1 MSALALL
8 SLLGLVLF
16 LPAFMDASD
25 VDSGGDEEEL
35 PPVEPEVVNG
45 TEGADMLTAQS
56 GEVVNGLGGNDTLV
70 TAEGSDGATING
82 NTGNDTLELNGTNA
96 TATGGIGNDTIDSR
110 YILNG
115 VAEGGDGDDEITF
128 YPLRP
133 SDALNGTE
141 TEDTSSA
148 NGGAGDDQIT
158 VQGPLDLVEGGDG
171 NDFIRYNSSTEG
183 GGLTLSGGAGDDV
196 IVHLTLNATPEH
208 LNSLT
213 IDAGEVDDR
222 LLSSANIGPDADN
235 SGDTLT
241 GSSGADSFEL
251 TFHHPDLTEPSR
263 DAGIITTITDF
274 DPAEDSLL
282 LVEDFQ
288 SGQESRVSLPSPARI
303 TGFELVEAADGSFTD
318 VIFQATATDTG
329 SGTVTGTIHL
339 AGTTG
344 LTAANIQIGPP
355 NLTTTV

>member
-1 MSALALL
+1 M
-8 SLLGLVLF
+8 F
-16 LPAFMDASD
+16 
-25 VDSGGDEEEL
+25 
-35 PPVEPEVVNG
+35 
-45 TEGADMLTAQS
+45 
-56 GEVVNGLGGNDTLV
+56 
-70 TAEGSDGATING
+70 
-82 NTGNDTLELNGTNA
+82 
-96 TATGGIGNDTIDSR
+96 
-110 YILNG
+110 
-115 VAEGGDGDDEITF
+115 
-128 YPLRP
+128 
-133 SDALNGTE
+133 
-141 TEDTSSA
+141 
-148 NGGAGDDQIT
+148 GGAGDDQIT
-158 VQGPLDLVEGGDG
+158 VQVPLDLVEGGNG

-183 GGLTLSGGAGDDV
+183 GGLTLSGGAVDDV
-196 IVHLTLNATPEH
+196 IVHLTLNSTPEH

-213 IDAGEVDDR
+213 IDAGEGDDR

-241 GSSGADSFEL
+241 DGSGADSFEL

-263 DAGIITTITDF
+263 DAGIVTTITDF

-329 SGTVTGTIHL
+329 SGTVTGTIRL

-344 LTAANIQIGPP
+344 LTTANIQIGPP